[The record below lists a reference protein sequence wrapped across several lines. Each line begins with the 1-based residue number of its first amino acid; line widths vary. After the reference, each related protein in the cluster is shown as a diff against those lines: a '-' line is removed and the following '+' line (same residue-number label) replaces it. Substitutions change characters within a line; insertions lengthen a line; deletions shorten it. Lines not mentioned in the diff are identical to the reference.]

1 MALDQGQARKGDVH
15 FARSAI
21 GGKKT
26 AEVKFRCADELKF
39 ELARRAHELGMSESE
54 LSEKFIAIGLFGFE
68 HVASFQRDQL
78 AKVASLFPPAGD
90 AK

>member
-1 MALDQGQARKGDVH
+1 MTEQRQLGHGDVH

-26 AEVKFRCADELKF
+26 AEIKFRCADELKF

-54 LSEKFIAIGLFGFE
+54 LSEKFVAIGLFGFD

-78 AKVASLFPPAGD
+78 SKVASLFPGQGGAT
-90 AK
+90 